1 MINFFSQRPELL
13 GLGLGNLLGCN
24 RSGLLGNNGSFF
36 GRNLS
41 RLLERSLDSGYD
53 VGYGGLLGIDSGLHG
68 FLDAGFALLLH
79 GSVGTGLSLL
89 RLLLLFELALFGTFG
104 DSAAHGI
111 EHYGNRFG
119 GIVICR
125 DNVINVGR
133 ITTSVYHCRYY
144 LADPV
149 ATAMTLSQADIF
161 LLVGLP
167 VFSAALYPV
176 LLALFGRRTIVPLT
190 APVAGFVVFFLYK
203 ALSFSSVLHTVLCSI
218 LYLAVLVFFLLTAL
232 GVLRTRIFLIL
243 LAGLP
248 LLVHIIMDLS
258 DYEGFFLFLPELSV
272 LLLMASLLCL
282 ALRLRPA
289 GKGAKP

>member
-1 MINFFSQRPELL
+1 MKEKIEEISLSMERGHRRILRVLSALAVIGLFAALWKWRGPAALEPLIDGGMRRWTRAVL
-13 GLGLGNLLGCN
+13 G
-24 RSGLLGNNGSFF
+24 S
-36 GRNLS
+36 
-41 RLLERSLDSGYD
+41 
-53 VGYGGLLGIDSGLHG
+53 
-68 FLDAGFALLLH
+68 
-79 GSVGTGLSLL
+79 
-89 RLLLLFELALFGTFG
+89 
-104 DSAAHGI
+104 
-111 EHYGNRFG
+111 
-119 GIVICR
+119 IVIA
-125 DNVINVGR
+125 
-133 ITTSVYHCRYY
+133 
-144 LADPV
+144 LAAQWV
-149 ATAMTLSQADIF
+149 LC
-161 LLVGLP
+161 LLP
-167 VFSAALYPV
+167 WP

-232 GVLRTRIFLIL
+232 GVLRTRIFLLL

-248 LLVHIIMDLS
+248 LLVHIIMDFS

>member
-1 MINFFSQRPELL
+1 MNQKFRFTAEPRSALCLL
-13 GLGLGNLLGCN
+13 SMALMLL
-24 RSGLLGNNGSFF
+24 
-36 GRNLS
+36 
-41 RLLERSLDSGYD
+41 
-53 VGYGGLLGIDSGLHG
+53 
-68 FLDAGFALLLH
+68 
-79 GSVGTGLSLL
+79 
-89 RLLLLFELALFGTFG
+89 
-104 DSAAHGI
+104 SAAACVC
-111 EHYGNRFG
+111 F
-119 GIVICR
+119 
-125 DNVINVGR
+125 
-133 ITTSVYHCRYY
+133 
-144 LADPV
+144 DPV

-289 GKGAKP
+289 GKEAKP

>member
-1 MINFFSQRPELL
+1 MNQKFRFTAEPRSALCLL
-13 GLGLGNLLGCN
+13 SMALMLL
-24 RSGLLGNNGSFF
+24 
-36 GRNLS
+36 
-41 RLLERSLDSGYD
+41 
-53 VGYGGLLGIDSGLHG
+53 
-68 FLDAGFALLLH
+68 
-79 GSVGTGLSLL
+79 
-89 RLLLLFELALFGTFG
+89 
-104 DSAAHGI
+104 SAAA
-111 EHYGNRFG
+111 RLW
-119 GIVICR
+119 
-125 DNVINVGR
+125 
-133 ITTSVYHCRYY
+133 YY

-149 ATAMTLSQADIF
+149 ATAMTLSQAD
-161 LLVGLP
+161 
-167 VFSAALYPV
+167 LYPV

-282 ALRLRPA
+282 ALRLRPS

>member
-1 MINFFSQRPELL
+1 MKEKIEEISLSMERGHRRILRVL
-13 GLGLGNLLGCN
+13 SALAVIGL
-24 RSGLLGNNGSFF
+24 F
-36 GRNLS
+36 
-41 RLLERSLDSGYD
+41 
-53 VGYGGLLGIDSGLHG
+53 
-68 FLDAGFALLLH
+68 
-79 GSVGTGLSLL
+79 
-89 RLLLLFELALFGTFG
+89 
-104 DSAAHGI
+104 
-111 EHYGNRFG
+111 
-119 GIVICR
+119 
-125 DNVINVGR
+125 
-133 ITTSVYHCRYY
+133 
-144 LADPV
+144 
-149 ATAMTLSQADIF
+149 
-161 LLVGLP
+161 
-167 VFSAALYPV
+167 AALWKWRGLAAMEPIVEGGQRRWLLAIGESIAVSLAAQWVLYLLPWP

-282 ALRLRPA
+282 ALRLRPS

>member
-1 MINFFSQRPELL
+1 M
-13 GLGLGNLLGCN
+13 
-24 RSGLLGNNGSFF
+24 GLLC
-36 GRNLS
+36 
-41 RLLERSLDSGYD
+41 
-53 VGYGGLLGIDSGLHG
+53 
-68 FLDAGFALLLH
+68 
-79 GSVGTGLSLL
+79 
-89 RLLLLFELALFGTFG
+89 LAL
-104 DSAAHGI
+104 DMLKA
-111 EHYGNRFG
+111 Y
-119 GIVICR
+119 
-125 DNVINVGR
+125 
-133 ITTSVYHCRYY
+133 
-144 LADPV
+144 
-149 ATAMTLSQADIF
+149 
-161 LLVGLP
+161 LP
-167 VFSAALYPV
+167 VSLAAQWVLYLLPWP

-232 GVLRTRIFLIL
+232 GVLRTRIFLVL

>member
-1 MINFFSQRPELL
+1 MACPWFFAA
-13 GLGLGNLLGCN
+13 GNIK
-24 RSGLLGNNGSFF
+24 RR
-36 GRNLS
+36 GRRS
-41 RLLERSLDSGYD
+41 RLRTCEFA
-53 VGYGGLLGIDSGLHG
+53 GG
-68 FLDAGFALLLH
+68 
-79 GSVGTGLSLL
+79 
-89 RLLLLFELALFGTFG
+89 
-104 DSAAHGI
+104 
-111 EHYGNRFG
+111 
-119 GIVICR
+119 
-125 DNVINVGR
+125 
-133 ITTSVYHCRYY
+133 
-144 LADPV
+144 
-149 ATAMTLSQADIF
+149 
-161 LLVGLP
+161 
-167 VFSAALYPV
+167 
-176 LLALFGRRTIVPLT
+176 
-190 APVAGFVVFFLYK
+190 FLYK

>member
-1 MINFFSQRPELL
+1 MNQKFRFTAESRSALCLL
-13 GLGLGNLLGCN
+13 SMALMLL
-24 RSGLLGNNGSFF
+24 
-36 GRNLS
+36 
-41 RLLERSLDSGYD
+41 
-53 VGYGGLLGIDSGLHG
+53 
-68 FLDAGFALLLH
+68 
-79 GSVGTGLSLL
+79 
-89 RLLLLFELALFGTFG
+89 
-104 DSAAHGI
+104 SAA
-111 EHYGNRFG
+111 
-119 GIVICR
+119 
-125 DNVINVGR
+125 
-133 ITTSVYHCRYY
+133 
-144 LADPV
+144 A
-149 ATAMTLSQADIF
+149 LSQADSF

-232 GVLRTRIFLIL
+232 GVLRTRIFLVL

-282 ALRLRPA
+282 ALRLRPS

>member
-1 MINFFSQRPELL
+1 MNQKFRFTAEPRSALCLL
-13 GLGLGNLLGCN
+13 SMALMLL
-24 RSGLLGNNGSFF
+24 
-36 GRNLS
+36 
-41 RLLERSLDSGYD
+41 
-53 VGYGGLLGIDSGLHG
+53 
-68 FLDAGFALLLH
+68 
-79 GSVGTGLSLL
+79 
-89 RLLLLFELALFGTFG
+89 
-104 DSAAHGI
+104 SAAA
-111 EHYGNRFG
+111 RLW
-119 GIVICR
+119 
-125 DNVINVGR
+125 
-133 ITTSVYHCRYY
+133 YY

-258 DYEGFFLFLPELSV
+258 DCCSWPRCCALPSGS
-272 LLLMASLLCL
+272 A
-282 ALRLRPA
+282 RPGREQSHDA
-289 GKGAKP
+289 PLPA

>member
-1 MINFFSQRPELL
+1 MLCLL
-13 GLGLGNLLGCN
+13 
-24 RSGLLGNNGSFF
+24 
-36 GRNLS
+36 
-41 RLLERSLDSGYD
+41 
-53 VGYGGLLGIDSGLHG
+53 
-68 FLDAGFALLLH
+68 
-79 GSVGTGLSLL
+79 
-89 RLLLLFELALFGTFG
+89 
-104 DSAAHGI
+104 
-111 EHYGNRFG
+111 
-119 GIVICR
+119 
-125 DNVINVGR
+125 
-133 ITTSVYHCRYY
+133 
-144 LADPV
+144 PW
-149 ATAMTLSQADIF
+149 
-161 LLVGLP
+161 P
-167 VFSAALYPV
+167 

-232 GVLRTRIFLIL
+232 GVLRTRIFLLL

-248 LLVHIIMDLS
+248 LLVHIIMDFS